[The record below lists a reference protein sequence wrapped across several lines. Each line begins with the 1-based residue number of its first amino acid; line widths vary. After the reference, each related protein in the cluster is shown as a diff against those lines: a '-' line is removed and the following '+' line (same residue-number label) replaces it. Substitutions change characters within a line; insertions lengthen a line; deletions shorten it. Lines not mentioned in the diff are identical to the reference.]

1 MTIKTIG
8 VLGAGTMGSGI
19 AQVFAQ
25 HGFPVYLV
33 DNQPSHLQA
42 AITMIEKRLEN
53 QVVKGQMT
61 GDDKAAALANLHISP
76 QIEAFAACDL
86 IVEAVTEEEPTK
98 IALFQG
104 IDRLCPPHTILT
116 SNTSAISLTRMAAA
130 TGRPD
135 RFMGM
140 HFMYPAPQMNLVEL
154 ICALQ
159 TSNATCDA
167 VMALTLQINKTP
179 VSVKDFPGFIS
190 NRLLMPM
197 INEAIFALY
206 EGVARA
212 EDIDTVMTQ
221 GLNHPVGPLKLADA
235 VGLDTCLFTMNV
247 LFDGFKDNK
256 YRPCPLLQQMVDAG
270 QLGKK
275 TGQGFYRYTDAK

>member
-25 HGFPVYLV
+25 NRFPVHLV
-33 DNQPSHLQA
+33 DNQPSHLQNALRAIETQLDKDVSKGEMMA
-42 AITMIEKRLEN
+42 ADKSATMS
-53 QVVKGQMT
+53 
-61 GDDKAAALANLHISP
+61 NLHISP
-76 QIEAFAACDL
+76 QLESFAACDL

-98 IALFQG
+98 IALFQS

-116 SNTSAISLTRMAAA
+116 SNTSAISLTRMAAE

-140 HFMYPAPQMNLVEL
+140 HFMYPAPKMSLVEL

-159 TSNATCDA
+159 TSSATVDA
-167 VMALTLQINKTP
+167 VMAVSLQINKTP
-179 VSVKDFPGFIS
+179 VSVKDFPGFVS
-190 NRLLMPM
+190 NRLLIPM
-197 INEAIFALY
+197 INEAIYTLY
-206 EGVARA
+206 ESVACA

-221 GLNHPVGPLKLADA
+221 GLNHPVGPLALADMI
-235 VGLDTCLFTMNV
+235 GLDTCLFTMNV
-247 LFDGFKDNK
+247 LYEGFKDSK

-275 TGQGFYRYTDAK
+275 TGQGFYHYCK